1 MFTDKLYGL
10 RRQGADIG
18 KCFVPGP
25 SPPSVVVSL
34 GIAAFVAW
42 RLYSRFRR
50 SVGRQKL
57 SSARPWIT
65 VTLFPALIA
74 LLLLRSIA
82 HPGST
87 LAIVAGSVLGAIL
100 GIYGLRL
107 TKFEQTG
114 SGWFYTPNLHL
125 GIALSLLLLGRI
137 AYRVVQVYLSTLPAA
152 ATPMDFVQSP
162 LTLLIFGTLAGY
174 YVTYAVGLLR
184 WRLRVTAGTADAELQ
199 PPRSSR

>member
-1 MFTDKLYGL
+1 MFTDKLYG
-10 RRQGADIG
+10 AHIG
-18 KCFVPGP
+18 KRFVPVP

-34 GIAAFVAW
+34 AIAVFVAW

-57 SSARPWIT
+57 SSVRPWIT

-74 LLLLRSIA
+74 LFLFRSIA
-82 HPGST
+82 HSGST
-87 LAIVAGSVLGAIL
+87 LAIVAGSVLGVIL
-100 GIYGLRL
+100 GMYGLRL

-114 SGWFYTPNLHL
+114 SGLFYTPNLHL
-125 GIALSLLLLGRI
+125 GIGLSVLLLARI
-137 AYRVVQVYLSTLPAA
+137 AYRAAQAYLSTLPAA

-162 LTLLIFGTLAGY
+162 LTALILGTLAGY

-199 PPRSSR
+199 PPRSSP